1 MEMVVNTEAEIE
13 DWQKVLDYI
22 QYYIPLVVIPRFKSD
37 RGG

>member
-1 MEMVVNTEAEIE
+1 MVVNTEAEIE